1 MPQSSSPPTPIESSA
16 PPICPATSQDASAD
30 LRANISFGQQVR
42 ARRRQEKLS
51 QEELA
56 QRVQISR
63 NYLSQIE
70 RGQSTNLSWQVRQR
84 INAVLGIQDD
94 SAPASPEQESLP
106 AGLAEFA
113 ARQQLPPDDV
123 AMLARLQYRG
133 QQPSTPEKWELLY
146 NVIKVTVGH

>member
-1 MPQSSSPPTPIESSA
+1 MTIVPPSSTPSDPSASDSPGLSESA
-16 PPICPATSQDASAD
+16 AIAAD
-30 LRANISFGQQVR
+30 ISFGQQVR

-84 INAVLGIQDD
+84 INAVLGIQDEGF
-94 SAPASPEQESLP
+94 PPSPEASGLP
-106 AGLAEFA
+106 PGLAEFA
-113 ARQQLPPDDV
+113 ARQQLPADDV

-133 QQPSTPEKWELLY
+133 QQPTTPEKWELLY
-146 NVIKVTVGH
+146 NVIKVTVGS

>member
-1 MPQSSSPPTPIESSA
+1 MTIEPPVSSNPSEPP
-16 PPICPATSQDASAD
+16 PPPGPDNAAAIAAD
-30 LRANISFGQQVR
+30 ISFGQQVR

-84 INAVLGIQDD
+84 INAVLGIQDEGFPP
-94 SAPASPEQESLP
+94 SLEASGLP
-106 AGLAEFA
+106 PGLAEFA
-113 ARQQLPPDDV
+113 ARQQLPADDV

-133 QQPSTPEKWELLY
+133 QQPTTPEKWELLY
-146 NVIKVTVGH
+146 NVIKVTVGS

>member
-1 MPQSSSPPTPIESSA
+1 MTIEPPVSSNPSGPP
-16 PPICPATSQDASAD
+16 PPPGPDNAAAIAAD
-30 LRANISFGQQVR
+30 ISFGQQVR

-84 INAVLGIQDD
+84 INAVLGIQDEGF
-94 SAPASPEQESLP
+94 PPSPEASGLP
-106 AGLAEFA
+106 PGLAEFA
-113 ARQQLPPDDV
+113 ARQQLPADDV

-133 QQPSTPEKWELLY
+133 QQPTTPEKWELLY
-146 NVIKVTVGH
+146 NVIKVTVGS

>member
-1 MPQSSSPPTPIESSA
+1 MTIETPVSSNPSEPPPPAA
-16 PPICPATSQDASAD
+16 PDNAAAIAAD
-30 LRANISFGQQVR
+30 ISFGQQVR

-84 INAVLGIQDD
+84 INAVLGIQDEGFP
-94 SAPASPEQESLP
+94 SSPEPSGLP
-106 AGLAEFA
+106 PGLAEFA
-113 ARQQLPPDDV
+113 ARQQLPADDV

-133 QQPSTPEKWELLY
+133 QQPTTPEKWELLY
-146 NVIKVTVGH
+146 NVIKVTVGS

>member
-1 MPQSSSPPTPIESSA
+1 MTIA
-16 PPICPATSQDASAD
+16 PPVSSNPSEPPPLPGPDNSAAIAAD
-30 LRANISFGQQVR
+30 ISFGQQVR

-84 INAVLGIQDD
+84 INAVLGPRRRPV
-94 SAPASPEQESLP
+94 AYRRASRNSRR
-106 AGLAEFA
+106 GSSS
-113 ARQQLPPDDV
+113 PPMTWPCSPGCNTE
-123 AMLARLQYRG
+123 ASSRPLRKNG
-133 QQPSTPEKWELLY
+133 SCST
-146 NVIKVTVGH
+146 T

>member
-1 MPQSSSPPTPIESSA
+1 MPIEPPVSSNPSG
-16 PPICPATSQDASAD
+16 PPPPPGPDNAAAIAAD
-30 LRANISFGQQVR
+30 ISFGQQVR

-84 INAVLGIQDD
+84 INAVLGIQDEGF
-94 SAPASPEQESLP
+94 PPSPEASGLP
-106 AGLAEFA
+106 PGLAEFA
-113 ARQQLPPDDV
+113 ARQQLPADDV

-133 QQPSTPEKWELLY
+133 QQPTTPEKWELLY
-146 NVIKVTVGH
+146 NVIKVTVGS

>member
-1 MPQSSSPPTPIESSA
+1 MTIA
-16 PPICPATSQDASAD
+16 PPVSSNPSEPPPPPGPDNAAAIAAD
-30 LRANISFGQQVR
+30 ISFGQQVR

-84 INAVLGIQDD
+84 INAVLGIQDEGF
-94 SAPASPEQESLP
+94 PPSPEASGLP
-106 AGLAEFA
+106 PGLAEFA
-113 ARQQLPPDDV
+113 ARQQLPADDV

-133 QQPSTPEKWELLY
+133 QQPTTPEKWELLY
-146 NVIKVTVGH
+146 NVIKVTVGS